1 MLEQGEFES
10 RAPCFRR
17 LADFLRVLRSLK
29 CLKKETFPPSGPSTL
44 TTLLNPHL
52 KIPSTFFCGKTPV
65 PSTPMWRNLPAPCLL
80 RGYPQS
86 SCPHFPH
93 PFFSLKSSLFSIF
106 YQHFTQK
113 NPRDSPS
120 YSPLYQSY
128 PHFGDNLWI
137 TPWILCVILWTRFRK
152 PLYYQRFSVCI
163 TKNML
168 STSYP
173 HPCG

>member
-1 MLEQGEFES
+1 MINLENRTLAGSSYFLKIGRWL
-10 RAPCFRR
+10 RA
-17 LADFLRVLRSLK
+17 
-29 CLKKETFPPSGPSTL
+29 ETPSPSTL

-65 PSTPMWRNLPAPCLL
+65 PSTPMWRNLPALCLL

-93 PFFSLKSSLFSIF
+93 PFFSLKSSLFCIF

-113 NPRDSPS
+113 NPRNLPR

-128 PHFGDNLWI
+128 PHSGDNLWI

-152 PLYYQRFSVCI
+152 PIYYQRFPVCI
-163 TKNML
+163 TKNTL

-173 HPCG
+173 HPCGQDLST

>member
-1 MLEQGEFES
+1 MINLENRTLAGSSYFLKIGRWL
-10 RAPCFRR
+10 RA
-17 LADFLRVLRSLK
+17 
-29 CLKKETFPPSGPSTL
+29 ETPSPSTL

-65 PSTPMWRNLPAPCLL
+65 PSTPMWRNLPALCLL

-93 PFFSLKSSLFSIF
+93 PFFSLKSSLFCIF

-113 NPRDSPS
+113 NPRNLPR

-128 PHFGDNLWI
+128 PHSGDNLWI

-152 PLYYQRFSVCI
+152 PIYYQRF
-163 TKNML
+163 
-168 STSYP
+168 P
-173 HPCG
+173 DDCG